1 MTPAYYRGE
10 AKRCRMLADE
20 RPNSLASKQLLTLA
34 AEYDVLAEEIEK
46 SSSDAASGTSK
57 QGAPDR

>member
-10 AKRCRMLADE
+10 AKRCRMLAGE

-46 SSSDAASGTSK
+46 GSSHAASGTSK
-57 QGAPDR
+57 RGAADR